1 MPPASASVNPP
12 APSRS
17 ARTASSTVAGAT
29 SENDIGGVPTSTA
42 GQIVCRYGFVASAF
56 LSVGG
61 GWSGPTMPFE
71 LTLRYTTPLTPISDV
86 EEVLQ
91 EFLRM
96 VGYLPE
102 GEDHRGGDGPVRQT
116 LAYRLVRECLL
127 RGSGAAWY
135 AEELVAVLQTSKPT
149 IYRHINRLKSLD
161 MLEEVGGPSNGK
173 GRKGYRL
180 RYGNLSRA
188 WDHTEAN
195 AQNALRRYRETVN
208 HLQTLLEHAP
218 APAPPGGERGVG
230 AAPAKAAPKPR
241 GSSR

>member
-1 MPPASASVNPP
+1 
-12 APSRS
+12 
-17 ARTASSTVAGAT
+17 
-29 SENDIGGVPTSTA
+29 
-42 GQIVCRYGFVASAF
+42 
-56 LSVGG
+56 
-61 GWSGPTMPFE
+61 MPFE

-102 GEDHRGGDGPVRQT
+102 GEDHRGGDGPVSQT

-127 RGSGAAWY
+127 RDPARAWY
-135 AEELVAVLQTSKPT
+135 AEELVAVLKTSKPT
-149 IYRHINRLKSLD
+149 VYRHINKLKSLD
-161 MLEEVGGPSNGK
+161 MLEEVGGAANGK

-188 WDHTEAN
+188 WDFTEAN

-208 HLQTLLEHAP
+208 HLQTLLENAP
-218 APAPPGGERGVG
+218 APAPPAASVASA
-230 AAPAKAAPKPR
+230 AAPGKVAPKLR